1 VIPPPR
7 RPARGRRP
15 EGKPRVAGDPG
26 TQTSRLPRVAP
37 VAGCGIDFGT
47 SNSAIA
53 LAWHDRVEVVRAEP
67 SLPVLPSIVYLHRKG
82 ERRAGREA
90 IDRFFATG
98 HVRTSCGSCELA
110 PYGVSECLQF
120 RRDGGCNDSR
130 LISGVKHDLAKVGF
144 TGTNSWCTDFSAP
157 DLVAVVLARL
167 RSAGEVAAGGPL
179 RRAVLGHPVVFAGEG
194 LATDHKLALER
205 LAEAARLAGFEEVA
219 FLPEPEAALRT
230 AGAGT
235 SGKVTVAADFGGG
248 TFDVAVLD
256 AAGRIAS
263 LEGVAVGGERLDQV
277 LFEQRVGP
285 ALGLDSLPSW
295 LFNEMR
301 SLSGVRLLLTD
312 PGVPP
317 LLERY
322 GGPAAGLARRIL
334 LEGNALGFYGAIE
347 GAKIELS
354 DSDSARVSYPRLA
367 VDVPVTRRYFESCI
381 QPELEE
387 VRAALLRAL
396 DKAGASPGDVAAVIS
411 TGGSSLIPVF
421 ERLLNET
428 FPSALLERRHA
439 FTSVVEGLGEEARR
453 RWGGAA

>member
-1 VIPPPR
+1 MN
-7 RPARGRRP
+7 
-15 EGKPRVAGDPG
+15 
-26 TQTSRLPRVAP
+26 P

-53 LAWHDRVEVVRAEP
+53 LAWRDRVEVVRAEP
-67 SLPVLPSIVYLHRKG
+67 SLPVLPSIVYLHREG

-90 IDRFFATG
+90 VDRFFATG
-98 HVRTSCGSCELA
+98 HVRTSCGHCSLA

-120 RRDGGCNDSR
+120 RRDGGCNDAR
-130 LISGVKHDLAKVGF
+130 LVSGVKHDLAKSGF

-167 RSAGEVAAGGPL
+167 RSTAEAVAGVPL
-179 RRAVLGHPVVFAGEG
+179 RRVVLGHPVVFAGEG
-194 LATDHKLALER
+194 LATDHELGLER
-205 LAEAARLAGFEEVA
+205 LAEAARMAGFEEFA
-219 FLPEPEAALRT
+219 FLPEPEAALRSAGD
-230 AGAGT
+230 AGAG
-235 SGKVTVAADFGGG
+235 GVTLAADFGGG

-256 AAGRIAS
+256 ASGHVAS

-277 LFEQRVGP
+277 LFEQRIGP

-322 GGPAAGLARRIL
+322 GGAAADLARRIL
-334 LEGNALGFYGAIE
+334 FEGNALGFYGAIE
-347 GAKIELS
+347 GAKIQLS
-354 DSDSARVSYPRLA
+354 NAESARVSYPRLG

-381 QPELEE
+381 RPELDE

-396 DKAGASPGDVAAVIS
+396 DKARSKRDEVEAVIS
-411 TGGSSLIPVF
+411 TGGSSQIPAF
-421 ERLLNET
+421 ERLLRET
-428 FPSALLERRHA
+428 FPGARLERRHA

-453 RWGGAA
+453 CWGGAA